1 MYWLQF
7 HWKERDRKRMRG
19 LTDIH
24 NHILPMVDDGASSVV
39 EALKMIKRQEKDGVK
54 NIILTP
60 HYRKGMFEVS
70 SEEVE
75 WKFYKFR
82 EFVERKGFGVNLYLG
97 RECYG
102 DTELVK
108 SLLAN
113 PTFQMNGT
121 KYVLVEFS
129 HYYEFQK
136 IRNSVYELVSEGYN
150 PILAHIER
158 YACLTKNDEYIEE
171 LTDMGAYMQVN
182 AGTLLGKMGIIQ
194 KCMCKRWLQE
204 RRIHFIASDAHDLQK
219 RKPNLLECKKY
230 VEKKVGDHAN
240 EIFVENPQLILEGNR
255 R

>member
-1 MYWLQF
+1 
-7 HWKERDRKRMRG
+7 MRG

-24 NHILPMVDDGASSVV
+24 NHILPMVDDGPASVV
-39 EALKMIKRQEKDGVK
+39 EALKMIKKQEKDGVK

-70 SEEVE
+70 AEEIQ
-75 WKFYKFR
+75 WKFYKFQ
-82 EFVERKGFGVNLYLG
+82 EFVQRKGFDVNLYLG

-102 DTELVK
+102 DMDLMNT
-108 SLLAN
+108 LLKN
-113 PTFQMNGT
+113 PSFQMNGT
-121 KYVLVEFS
+121 RYVLIEFS

-158 YACLTKNDEYIEE
+158 YACLNKHNEYIEE
-171 LTDMGAYMQVN
+171 LIDMGAYMQVN
-182 AGTLLGKMGIIQ
+182 AGTVLGKMGFSQ
-194 KCMCKRWLQE
+194 KCLCKKWLQE
-204 RRIHFIASDAHDLQK
+204 HFIHFIASDAHDLQK

-230 VEKKVGDHAN
+230 VERKMGVEYAN
-240 EIFVENPQLILEGNR
+240 KIFIENPQLILDNNR